1 MSLPPGC
8 HPALLH
14 HETEPQRP
22 TSANYLAGGSWEIKL
37 SVFLPR
43 APPWCPPLVRP
54 SAGPTCPFS
63 RVTPRPPIAS
73 FVLSHHKKWLP
84 LGTALGLLGNPSSAG
99 PAPCSRAGTGSLKSH
114 HQHGG
119 GGPARVSASPPAWL
133 GCLRLHQVMYG
144 PLALPGS
151 DSRWMGS
158 AKGWAQS
165 QEWEQCG
172 GRRLALE
179 KAIPGT
185 PPSLTTGRTGSARGS
200 CLGHGSHTVALGVGG
215 VGSWGG
221 SWHLSW
227 PQFLHL

>member
-1 MSLPPGC
+1 MVSSTCEAICRTHMPLQPG
-8 HPALLH
+8 HPTASNCLLCALS
-14 HETEPQRP
+14 PQ
-22 TSANYLAGGSWEIKL
+22 E
-37 SVFLPR
+37 V
-43 APPWCPPLVRP
+43 AP
-54 SAGPTCPFS
+54 SGNGFG
-63 RVTPRPPIAS
+63 TPR
-73 FVLSHHKKWLP
+73 KP
-84 LGTALGLLGNPSSAG
+84 LLCWPSSLF
-99 PAPCSRAGTGSLKSH
+99 TGRSWGLKSH